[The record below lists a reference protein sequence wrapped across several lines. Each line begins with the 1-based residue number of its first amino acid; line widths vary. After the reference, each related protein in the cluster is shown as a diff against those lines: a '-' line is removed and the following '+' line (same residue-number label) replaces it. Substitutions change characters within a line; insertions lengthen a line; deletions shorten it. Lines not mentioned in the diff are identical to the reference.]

1 MQKYIACFFKK
12 KDFNFIEVIAI
23 IAHHHAINKIEKE
36 YKQIVRLYIVKP
48 QSKSKHKPKSL
59 YDHHRHKR

>member
-1 MQKYIACFFKK
+1 MGTPP
-12 KDFNFIEVIAI
+12 D
-23 IAHHHAINKIEKE
+23 INKIEKE

-48 QSKSKHKPKSL
+48 QYKSKHKPNNTL

>member
-12 KDFNFIEVIAI
+12 KDFNFIEMGT
-23 IAHHHAINKIEKE
+23 HYAINKIEKE

-48 QSKSKHKPKSL
+48 QSKPKPKP
-59 YDHHRHKR
+59 KPKIPV